1 MSGVFPD
8 PRNLVAFGV
17 VTDVRIAKLL
27 GFNSS
32 ATALMLRPFNS
43 TLVGVVSLCQPSLIL
58 KSSHLHITTAANLLS
73 GLHAG

>member
-1 MSGVFPD
+1 MSVVFPD
-8 PRNLVAFGV
+8 PRNMVAFGV

-32 ATALMLRPFNS
+32 ATALMLRPFSS

-58 KSSHLHITTAANLLS
+58 KSSHLPITTAANHLS